1 MVSWLQ
7 QAFAVNTVS
16 RIPTSYWATRA
27 KRHLVLG
34 IAALAMAWLAYLAVP
49 GNDFR
54 HRVSMGTAYSGL
66 ILLALCLCL
75 GPWKTLR
82 NRPNPVSF
90 DLRRD
95 VGIWAGI
102 LAVVHTGV
110 GLTVHLRGRMWMY
123 FFRDLH
129 PLKIQNTKFGLANYV
144 GLAAALLFLTL
155 LAISN
160 DLALRKLKS
169 RKWKWLQRWTYA
181 AALLTVLHGLLFQS
195 VENRTLP
202 WLVAFW
208 LIVFAATAFQTAG
221 FFAVRKRQAS

>member
-1 MVSWLQ
+1 VISWLQ
-7 QAFAVNTVS
+7 PAIAVNTVS

-34 IAALAMAWLAYLAVP
+34 IAALAMAWVTYLAVP

-54 HRVSMGTAYSGL
+54 HRVSMGTAYSAL
-66 ILLALCLCL
+66 ALLALCLCL
-75 GPWKTLR
+75 GPWKALR
-82 NRPNPVSF
+82 RKPNPVSF

-102 LAVVHTGV
+102 LALVHTGV

-123 FFRDLH
+123 FFSDLH

-144 GLAAALLFLTL
+144 GLVAALLFLTL

-181 AALLTVLHGLLFQS
+181 AAILTVLHGVLFQS

-208 LIVFAATAFQTAG
+208 LVILIAFGFQAAG
-221 FFAVRKRQAS
+221 FFVVRRKRA

>member
-1 MVSWLQ
+1 
-7 QAFAVNTVS
+7 VNTVS
-16 RIPTSYWATRA
+16 LIPTGYWAKRA
-27 KRHLVLG
+27 KRHFALG

-54 HRVSMGTAYSGL
+54 HRVSMGTAYSSL
-66 ILLALCLCL
+66 ALLALCLCL
-75 GPWKTLR
+75 GPWKALR

-102 LAVVHTGV
+102 VAIVHTGV

-123 FFRDLH
+123 FFRGLH
-129 PLKIQNTKFGLANYV
+129 PLKIQNSKFGLANYL
-144 GLAAALLFLTL
+144 GLVAALLFLTL

-160 DLALRKLKS
+160 DLALRRLKT

-181 AALLTVLHGLLFQS
+181 AALLTVGHGLLFQS

-208 LIVFAATAFQTAG
+208 LIVLIAVGFQAAG
-221 FFAVRKRQAS
+221 FFSVRKRRAS

>member
-1 MVSWLQ
+1 MIVTTASLL
-7 QAFAVNTVS
+7 
-16 RIPTSYWATRA
+16 PTRYWARRV
-27 KRHLVLG
+27 KRHFMLAA
-34 IAALAMAWLAYLAVP
+34 AALAMAWLAYLAVP
-49 GNDFR
+49 GSDFR

-66 ILLALCLCL
+66 ALLALCLSL
-75 GPWKTLR
+75 GPWRALR
-82 NRPNPVSF
+82 SRANPVSF

-95 VGIWAGI
+95 VGVWAGI
-102 LAVVHTGV
+102 LAILHTAV

-129 PLKIQNTKFGLANYV
+129 PLRIQNTKFGLANYL

-169 RKWKWLQRWTYA
+169 RKWKWLQRWAYV
-181 AALLTVLHGLLFQS
+181 AALLTVVHGVLFQS
-195 VENRTLP
+195 VEGRQFP

-208 LIVFAATAFQTAG
+208 IIVLAATGFQVAG
-221 FFAVRKRQAS
+221 FFAVRRKRTQQRR

>member
-1 MVSWLQ
+1 
-7 QAFAVNTVS
+7 
-16 RIPTSYWATRA
+16 
-27 KRHLVLG
+27 
-34 IAALAMAWLAYLAVP
+34 MAWLAYFAVP

-54 HRVSMGTAYSGL
+54 HRVSMGTAYSSL
-66 ILLALCLCL
+66 ALLALCLSL
-75 GPWKTLR
+75 GPWKALR
-82 NRPNPVSF
+82 GRANPVSF

-102 LAVVHTGV
+102 LALVHTGA

-181 AALLTVLHGLLFQS
+181 AALLTVLHGVLFQS
-195 VENRTLP
+195 VEARTLP
-202 WLVAFW
+202 WLVVFWVVVLIAFG
-208 LIVFAATAFQTAG
+208 FQATG
-221 FFAVRKRQAS
+221 FFVVRKRKA